1 MCIIWTGTYTRCGC
15 SHDLA
20 TTTCPPELKHQCEG
34 LRMMILDNNKVTCK
48 PCWMNGDK
56 RTLMTPNNEI
66 DHDHDHS
73 TSNSTSPSTTH
84 SSLHSTSESDDPEQ
98 EVWYDSLEYIY
109 SSADD
114 DSHVFVEAV
123 EHDFPDEPY
132 EENKISPRESSQSV
146 TSQTDE
152 SPEPNSKPATP
163 CFDFNY
169 PG

>member
-1 MCIIWTGTYTRCGC
+1 MKLIMIMIIP
-15 SHDLA
+15 LA
-20 TTTCPPELKHQCEG
+20 IAPRLLQHTHLFTVPPKATIQS
-34 LRMMILDNNKVTCK
+34 RK
-48 PCWMNGDK
+48 
-56 RTLMTPNNEI
+56 
-66 DHDHDHS
+66 S
-73 TSNSTSPSTTH
+73 
-84 SSLHSTSESDDPEQ
+84 
-98 EVWYDSLEYIY
+98 
-109 SSADD
+109 DD